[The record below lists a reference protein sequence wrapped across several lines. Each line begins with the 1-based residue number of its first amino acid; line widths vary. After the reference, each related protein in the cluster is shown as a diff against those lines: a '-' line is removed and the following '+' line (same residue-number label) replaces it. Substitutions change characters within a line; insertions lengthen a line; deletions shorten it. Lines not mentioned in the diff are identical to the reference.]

1 MRKEVKKNA
10 MIKRLVF
17 LCILVVLSTVL
28 WGCGDVKK
36 LSKEELKEL
45 TESAKLIDE
54 LSYKF
59 TYKSDGREGNLKVIR
74 KKKNF
79 RIEMDISGE
88 LNTTIIIK
96 DDYMYALDTE
106 GKNAVKLSS
115 GSEDLPISDLFDE
128 INDFDWDSVDYIG
141 VEKFK
146 NYDCHVV
153 LKDDGQ
159 NKGKV
164 WLDAKTEFPVK
175 IEIEGSNPVYMEV

>member
-74 KKKNF
+74 KKK
-79 RIEMDISGE
+79 
-88 LNTTIIIK
+88 K
-96 DDYMYALDTE
+96 
-106 GKNAVKLSS
+106 
-115 GSEDLPISDLFDE
+115 
-128 INDFDWDSVDYIG
+128 
-141 VEKFK
+141 
-146 NYDCHVV
+146 
-153 LKDDGQ
+153 
-159 NKGKV
+159 
-164 WLDAKTEFPVK
+164 EF
-175 IEIEGSNPVYMEV
+175 